1 MQKLDEKQRNFAM
14 STEEEAVKDWLIYD
28 VLGAN
33 GYKTFA
39 THLINYNLYL
49 TEDPMI
55 AASMQPSTGSIYL
68 NRYFEDEDLISV
80 LIRHELLHF
89 LLDHERHAI
98 IDLAEEEGLDPH
110 HLKKSDYKRL
120 RQMVYSSQII
130 PGFESYG
137 PVSFTNVA
145 GDYDLSRY
153 YSKVDMDRQ
162 KNGLFYGSPLGGL
175 VLELD
180 HPEWLS
186 LSYRELIHKLK
197 EIERDARRAALVEIS
212 GVMQDDMT
220 FVPDIVDKVED
231 ETGVK
236 VDTPDKKSTIAHT
249 DKSKEISDKDI
260 IDALEKQLLRYDSW
274 SKTSVNKRQFSV
286 YNWGDW
292 DVNFDANS
300 DAHYTL
306 SDRYKEI
313 LDKILIKLEK
323 SLNIKINYNEDNS
336 CWIYFKW

>member
-1 MQKLDEKQRNFAM
+1 MQKLDEKRRNFAM
-14 STEEEAVKDWLIYD
+14 SAEEEAVKEWLIYD

-39 THLINYNLYL
+39 MHLINYNLYL
-49 TEDPMI
+49 TEDPMV
-55 AASMQPSTGSIYL
+55 AASMQPSSGSIYI

-110 HLKKSDYKRL
+110 HLRKSDYKRL
-120 RQMVYSSQII
+120 RQMIYNRQII
-130 PGFESYG
+130 PGFEQYG

-197 EIERDARRAALVEIS
+197 EIERDARRAALIEIS

-220 FVPDIVDKVED
+220 FVPDIVDKIED

-236 VDTPDKKSTIAHT
+236 IDSSDKMSISSDTESDLITI
-249 DKSKEISDKDI
+249 DSSKEISDDDVI
-260 IDALEKQLLRYDSW
+260 GALEKQLLQYDS
-274 SKTSVNKRQFSV
+274 
-286 YNWGDW
+286 
-292 DVNFDANS
+292 
-300 DAHYTL
+300 
-306 SDRYKEI
+306 
-313 LDKILIKLEK
+313 
-323 SLNIKINYNEDNS
+323 
-336 CWIYFKW
+336 